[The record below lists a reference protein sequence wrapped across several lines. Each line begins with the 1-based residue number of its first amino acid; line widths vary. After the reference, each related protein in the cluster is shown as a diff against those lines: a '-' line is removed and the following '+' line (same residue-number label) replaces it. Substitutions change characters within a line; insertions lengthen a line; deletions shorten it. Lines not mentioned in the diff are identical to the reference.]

1 MIDLLLLLF
10 SISPVWLASEDF
22 DKGPAEE
29 YSENTAKNT
38 TELFL
43 FFFGNLEVVVG
54 QVLTLGNSKKTN
66 SKRGFNQHFIETV
79 KRASVL

>member
-10 SISPVWLASEDF
+10 SISPVWFVWEDS

-43 FFFGNLEVVVG
+43 FFFWKSGSCCGANT
-54 QVLTLGNSKKTN
+54 QLTRAGKPQCDKFKK
-66 SKRGFNQHFIETV
+66 GI
-79 KRASVL
+79 

>member
-10 SISPVWLASEDF
+10 SISPVWLALKDSDR
-22 DKGPAEE
+22 GPAEE

-43 FFFGNLEVVVG
+43 FFENLEVVVG
-54 QVLTLGNSKKTN
+54 QVLTLGKL
-66 SKRGFNQHFIETV
+66 Q
-79 KRASVL
+79 